1 MIEELFY
8 ALGIPIIIFI
18 LAGVFF
24 VYYEIKRL
32 NK

>member
-8 ALGIPIIIFI
+8 ALGIPIIMFI

-24 VYYEIKRL
+24 VYEIKRL